1 MACKRGGRELPAYY
15 EQSRSA
21 NIAENERKMR
31 GLINLKKN
39 LALGENRRQIAEVGS
54 LSQPPKKKKSMN
66 CTCEDRNGGH
76 NLRSDYEDVEAPNYE
91 PIQDGLE
98 DSQGENMRRTRGGSK
113 LPAYYKQL
121 RHANIA
127 ENRRKLE
134 ALIELK
140 RNLALVEKM
149 RHAEEV
155 GN

>member
-1 MACKRGGRELPAYY
+1 
-15 EQSRSA
+15 
-21 NIAENERKMR
+21 
-31 GLINLKKN
+31 
-39 LALGENRRQIAEVGS
+39 
-54 LSQPPKKKKSMN
+54 MN

-76 NLRSDYEDVEAPNYE
+76 NLRSDYEDVEDPNCE

-98 DSQGENMRRTRGGSK
+98 DSQGENMGRTRGGSK
-113 LPAYYKQL
+113 HPTYYKQL

-127 ENRRKLE
+127 ENRRKLR
-134 ALIELK
+134 ALIELR

>member
-1 MACKRGGRELPAYY
+1 
-15 EQSRSA
+15 
-21 NIAENERKMR
+21 
-31 GLINLKKN
+31 
-39 LALGENRRQIAEVGS
+39 
-54 LSQPPKKKKSMN
+54 MN

-76 NLRSDYEDVEAPNYE
+76 NLCSDYEDVEAPNYE

-113 LPAYYKQL
+113 LTAYYKQL